1 MEWLVPIL
9 FVLASLAQ
17 WWMQRNRQ
25 GREEENPE
33 VPPAPAR
40 RDRSAPPRREPDPQQ
55 EFGDLG
61 DLLEALGRRRHE
73 SPPPP
78 VEEIEPPVLSSP
90 PLPKV
95 SPGRQEPA
103 PVLVPEPVT
112 VREEPKPV
120 LPPIFTAFPEAKISP
135 IAEPTFFSPHEETPR
150 VTFRPFP
157 TGKKAD
163 TVSTHRW
170 AEKLR
175 SPELVRDAVILSEI
189 LAPPVSLR

>member
-25 GREEENPE
+25 GQEEPPSEGPPPE
-33 VPPAPAR
+33 QA
-40 RDRSAPPRREPDPQQ
+40 RSAPDRREPPPQE
-55 EFGDLG
+55 EFGDFG
-61 DLLEALGRRRHE
+61 DLMEALGRRRHE

-78 VEEIEPPVLSSP
+78 VEQTEPPVLPSP

-112 VREEPKPV
+112 VWEESKPV
-120 LPPIFTAFPEAKISP
+120 LPPIFTAFPEAKIAP
-135 IAEPTFFSPHEETPR
+135 ISEPTFVSPDEETPR

-157 TGKKAD
+157 AAKKAD

-175 SPELVRDAVILSEI
+175 SPESVRDAIVLSEI

>member
-1 MEWLVPIL
+1 MEWLVPVL

-25 GREEENPE
+25 GQENEIPEARPPEETL
-33 VPPAPAR
+33 
-40 RDRSAPPRREPDPQQ
+40 SAPPRRQPSPPE

-73 SPPPP
+73 SPPPA
-78 VEEIEPPVLSSP
+78 VEKTQPPVLPSP
-90 PLPKV
+90 PSPKI
-95 SPGRQEPA
+95 PPARPEPA
-103 PVLVPEPVT
+103 PVSIPAPVT
-112 VREEPKPV
+112 VRKEPKPV
-120 LPPIFTAFPEAKISP
+120 LPPIFTAFPEAKVAPIS
-135 IAEPTFFSPHEETPR
+135 EPTFVSPHEETPR

-157 TGKKAD
+157 AARKAD

-170 AEKLR
+170 AEMLR
-175 SPELVRDAVILSEI
+175 SPESVRDAIVLSEI

>member
-25 GREEENPE
+25 GQEDGQPE
-33 VPPAPAR
+33 SASTK
-40 RDRSAPPRREPDPQQ
+40 DRPERPVSPQREPQPQE
-55 EFGDLG
+55 EFSDLG

-78 VEEIEPPVLSSP
+78 VEQPEPPVLP
-90 PLPKV
+90 APTPATAAIPK
-95 SPGRQEPA
+95 REPA
-103 PVLVPEPVT
+103 TAPRPEPVII
-112 VREEPKPV
+112 PKPPQNASAPV
-120 LPPIFTAFPEAKISP
+120 FTVFPEAKSSP
-135 IAEPTFFSPHEETPR
+135 ISEPVAAFAEPKTPR

-157 TGKKAD
+157 AAEKFG
-163 TVSTHRW
+163 VSAPHRW

-175 SPELVRDAVILSEI
+175 FPGSVRDAVALSEI

>member
-1 MEWLVPIL
+1 MEWLVPVL

-25 GREEENPE
+25 GQEEETLEASPQE
-33 VPPAPAR
+33 KT
-40 RDRSAPPRREPDPQQ
+40 RSAPDRRESPPQE

-78 VEEIEPPVLSSP
+78 VENSEPPVLPSP
-90 PLPKV
+90 PEPRV
-95 SPGRQEPA
+95 SPHAREPTPAPIPEPVIILETPKPA
-103 PVLVPEPVT
+103 PVPV
-112 VREEPKPV
+112 
-120 LPPIFTAFPEAKISP
+120 FTAFPEAKIAPISEPSFISP
-135 IAEPTFFSPHEETPR
+135 SEETPR

-157 TGKKAD
+157 AAKKAD
-163 TVSTHRW
+163 STFSHRW

-175 SPELVRDAVILSEI
+175 SPESVRDAIVLSEI

>member
-25 GREEENPE
+25 GQEEETSE
-33 VPPAPAR
+33 ALPPQQT
-40 RDRSAPPRREPDPQQ
+40 RSAPDRREPPPQG
-55 EFGDLG
+55 EFGDFG
-61 DLLEALGRRRHE
+61 DLMEALGRRRHE

-78 VEEIEPPVLSSP
+78 AEPIEPPLLPSP
-90 PLPKV
+90 PLTKV
-95 SPGRQEPA
+95 SPAKQEPA

-135 IAEPTFFSPHEETPR
+135 IAEPTFVSPHEETPR

-157 TGKKAD
+157 TAKKAD
-163 TVSTHRW
+163 SVSTHRW

-175 SPELVRDAVILSEI
+175 SPESVRDAVVLSEI

>member
-25 GREEENPE
+25 GQEELPPE
-33 VPPAPAR
+33 ELPQGQT
-40 RDRSAPPRREPDPQQ
+40 RSAPDRREPPPQE
-55 EFGDLG
+55 EFGDFG
-61 DLLEALGRRRHE
+61 DLMEALGRRRHE

-78 VEEIEPPVLSSP
+78 AEHIEPPVLPSP
-90 PLPKV
+90 PLTKV
-95 SPGRQEPA
+95 SPAKREPA
-103 PVLVPEPVT
+103 PVHAPEPVT
-112 VREEPKPV
+112 AREEPKPV
-120 LPPIFTAFPEAKISP
+120 LPPIFTAFPEAKIAP
-135 IAEPTFFSPHEETPR
+135 ISEPTFVSPHEETPG

-157 TGKKAD
+157 TAKKAD

-170 AEKLR
+170 GEKLR
-175 SPELVRDAVILSEI
+175 SPESVRDAVVLSEI

>member
-25 GREEENPE
+25 GQEDQASEEL
-33 VPPAPAR
+33 PPQQT
-40 RDRSAPPRREPDPQQ
+40 RSAPDRREPPPQE
-55 EFGDLG
+55 EFGDFG
-61 DLLEALGRRRHE
+61 DLMEALGRRRHE

-78 VEEIEPPVLSSP
+78 AEHLEPPVLPAPPPPRASP
-90 PLPKV
+90 PP
-95 SPGRQEPA
+95 
-103 PVLVPEPVT
+103 PV
-112 VREEPKPV
+112 PV
-120 LPPIFTAFPEAKISP
+120 LPPEPVVVFESPRPTAVFTAFPEAKLSSM
-135 IAEPTFFSPHEETPR
+135 AEPTFISPHEETPR
-150 VTFRPFP
+150 VAFRSFP
-157 TGKKAD
+157 AARKAD

-175 SPELVRDAVILSEI
+175 SPESIRDAIVLSEI